1 MALQRSN
8 CVNHPDR
15 YGHAVCMTC
24 KKTLCQECA
33 TDWDG
38 IYYCSGCLGKRRAGA
53 RSGAPVLA
61 WVFVLLASA
70 ALLAAGP
77 PLLVW
82 GATLLQRGL
91 H

>member
-1 MALQRSN
+1 
-8 CVNHPDR
+8 
-15 YGHAVCMTC
+15 MTC

-38 IYYCSGCLGKRRAGA
+38 IYYRSGCLGMRRTGA
-53 RSGAPVLA
+53 RSGAPVVA
-61 WVFVLLASA
+61 WILVLLASA

-82 GATLLQRGL
+82 SATLLQRGL